1 VSILGNRV
9 IRKEDPH
16 ILTGGG
22 SYVDS
27 IDLDGARFV
36 TFVRSTVPHALIHSI
51 DTSAAKAA
59 PGVEAVLTAADLDIG
74 PFPPNPFFP
83 QLDNRFLRWPLAK
96 DRVRFVGEPVVA
108 IVAADRYLGADAADL
123 VVVDYEPLPV
133 VTDMDAAASGA
144 VLLFPENGTNVGAQ
158 LDLPP
163 VDDLFDGADVVV
175 EQRMVNRRMAP
186 APMEGR
192 AAAATWDG
200 TRLTLHASTQGVGAT
215 RDGIVAIFGLK
226 KEAVRV
232 VAADVGGGF
241 GSKGGLSPE
250 ELIVLWAALRLG
262 GTVRWAETRSENLLA
277 MGHGRGQVQTVE
289 LGATNDGRIVGMRMD
304 IAQEA
309 GAYPDVGAGL
319 PAMTMMMASGVY
331 RFPRIAYTS
340 RSYVT
345 NTTPVGAFRGAGR
358 PEAAYAIE
366 RALDVL
372 AARLGID
379 PVDVRRRNFITRDA
393 FPVTTSVGT
402 TYDSGDYE
410 AALERALQAA
420 GYADLR
426 AEQKRRRD
434 ERARVQLGIGVS
446 CYVEITGAMPGP
458 EPARVVINPDGSVT
472 VYSGSTP
479 HGQGHVTSWAMVASE
494 RLGIPMDRIEV
505 LYGDTDR
512 DPPGQVTGG
521 SRSAQVCGVVVGRA
535 SDLVADK
542 ARHVAADLLEASVD
556 DVVLDTD
563 NGRFHVAGAPAIAKS
578 WAEVAAAAPEPLEAE
593 DAFEP
598 ISPTF
603 PFGANV
609 AVIELD
615 IETGQVTLVRF
626 VGCDDAGVL
635 LNPLLAEGQLH
646 GGMGAGV
653 AQALIE
659 EIQYDDHC
667 NPLTTN
673 FADYGAISAAELP
686 SFELVHMA
694 TPTPINEMGAKGI
707 GESGTVGATPAVI
720 NAVVDALSFYGVH
733 HLDMPATAQ
742 RVWSALQSAGPV
754 AAATRSGSAP

>member
-1 VSILGNRV
+1 MSILGNRV

-27 IDLDGARFV
+27 LDLAGARYV
-36 TFVRSTVPHALIHSI
+36 TFVRSTVPHATIRSI
-51 DTSAAKAA
+51 DTSAAKSA
-59 PGVEAVLTAADLDIG
+59 PGVEAVFTATDLDIG

-83 QLDNRFLRWPLAK
+83 QLDNRFRRWPLAN

-108 IVAADRYLGADAADL
+108 IVAANRYLGADAADL
-123 VVVDYEPLPV
+123 VIIDYEPLPV
-133 VTDMDAAASGA
+133 VTDMDAAATND

-158 LDLPP
+158 LDLPA
-163 VDDLFDGADVVV
+163 VEGLFDGADVVV
-175 EQRMVNRRMAP
+175 EQRMINRRMAP

-192 AAAATWDG
+192 AAAANWDG
-200 TRLTLHASTQGVGAT
+200 TRLTLYASTQGVGAT
-215 RDGIVAIFGLK
+215 RDGIVGVFGLA

-250 ELIVLWAALRLG
+250 ELIVLWSAMRLG
-262 GTVRWAETRSENLLA
+262 GTIRWAETRSENLLA
-277 MGHGRGQVQTVE
+277 MSHGRGQVQTVE
-289 LGATNDGRIVGMRMD
+289 MGATNDGHIVGMRMD

-319 PAMTMMMASGVY
+319 PVMTMMMSSGVY
-331 RFPRIAYTS
+331 RFPRIEYTS

-345 NTTPVGAFRGAGR
+345 NTTPTGAFRGAGR

-366 RALDVL
+366 RTLDVL
-372 AARLGID
+372 AHKLGLD
-379 PVDVRRRNFITRDA
+379 PVELRRRNFILNDA

-402 TYDSGDYE
+402 VYDSGDYE
-410 AALERALQAA
+410 AALDRALAA
-420 GYADLR
+420 ADYSGLR
-426 AEQKRRRD
+426 AEQQRRRAD
-434 ERARVQLGIGVS
+434 NARLQLGIGVA

-458 EPARVVINPDGSVT
+458 EPARVVINSDGSVT

-494 RLGIPMDRIEV
+494 RLGIPMERIDV
-505 LYGDTDR
+505 LFGDTDR

-542 ARHVAADLLEASVD
+542 ARHIAADLLEAAVD

-563 NGRFHVAGAPAIAKS
+563 TGRFHVTGSPAIAKS

-598 ISPTF
+598 VSPTF

-615 IETGQVTLVRF
+615 TETGQVTLVRF

-635 LNPLLAEGQLH
+635 LNPMLAEGQLH

-659 EIQYDDHC
+659 EIQYDGDG

-694 TPTPINEMGAKGI
+694 TPTPINELGAKGI

-720 NAVVDALSFYGVH
+720 NAVVDALSFYGVQ
-733 HLDMPATAQ
+733 HLDMPATAE
-742 RVWSALQSAGPV
+742 RVWSALQSATFRSAGS
-754 AAATRSGSAP
+754 RSGSGR

>member
-1 VSILGNRV
+1 MSILGNRV

-27 IDLDGARFV
+27 LNLEGARYV
-36 TFVRSTVPHALIHSI
+36 TFVRSTVPHALVRSI
-51 DTSAAKAA
+51 DTSAARTA
-59 PGVEAVLTAADLDIG
+59 PGVEAIYTADEVDIG

-83 QLDNRFLRWPLAK
+83 QLDQRFLRWPLAK
-96 DRVRFVGEPVVA
+96 DRVRFVGEPIVA
-108 IVAADRYLGADAADL
+108 IVAANRYLGADAAEL
-123 VVVDYEPLPV
+123 VVIDYEPLPV
-133 VTDMDAAASGA
+133 VMDMEAAATNEI
-144 VLLFPENGTNVGAQ
+144 LLFPELGTNIGAQ

-163 VDDLFDGADVVV
+163 IDDLFDRADVVV
-175 EQRMVNRRMAP
+175 EQRMINRRMAP

-200 TRLTLHASTQGVGAT
+200 TRLTLHASTQGVGVT
-215 RDGIVAIFGLK
+215 RDGIVGVFGLAK
-226 KEAVRV
+226 DAVRV
-232 VAADVGGGF
+232 IASDVGGGF

-250 ELIVLWAALRLG
+250 ELIVLWATLRLG
-262 GTVRWAETRSENLLA
+262 GTLRWAETRSENLVG
-277 MGHGRGQVQTVE
+277 MSHGRGQVQTVKI
-289 LGATNDGRIVGMRMD
+289 GATNDGVIVGMHMD

-319 PAMTMMMASGVY
+319 PVMTMMMASGVY

-345 NTTPVGAFRGAGR
+345 NTTPTGAFRGAGR

-366 RALDVL
+366 RTLDVL
-372 AARLGID
+372 AAKLGLD
-379 PVDVRRRNFITRDA
+379 PVELRRRNFIANDA

-402 TYDSGDYE
+402 VYDSGDYGG
-410 AALERALQAA
+410 ALDRALKAA
-420 GYADLR
+420 DYRALR
-426 AEQKRRRD
+426 AEQQRRRTD
-434 ERARVQLGIGVS
+434 NARVQLGIGVA

-458 EPARVVINPDGSVT
+458 EPARIVVNSDGSVT

-505 LYGDTDR
+505 LFGDTDR
-512 DPPGQVTGG
+512 DPAGQVTGG

-535 SDLVADK
+535 SDLVAEK
-542 ARHVAADLLEASVD
+542 AKHIAANLLEAAVD
-556 DVVLDTD
+556 DVVLDT
-563 NGRFHVAGAPAIAKS
+563 NTGRFHVAGTPAIAKS
-578 WAEVAAAAPEPLEAE
+578 WIEVAAAATESLEAE
-593 DAFEP
+593 DSFEAV
-598 ISPTF
+598 SPTF

-615 IETGQVTLVRF
+615 TETGQITLVRF
-626 VGCDDAGVL
+626 VGCDDAGIL

-659 EIQYDDHC
+659 EIQYDGDG

-673 FADYGAISAAELP
+673 FADYGAISATELP

-694 TPTPINEMGAKGI
+694 TPTPINELGAKGI

-720 NAVVDALSFYGVH
+720 NAVVDALSFYGVQH
-733 HLDMPATAQ
+733 MDMPATPQ
-742 RVWSALQSAGPV
+742 RVWETLQNAG
-754 AAATRSGSAP
+754 R